1 MVITGSVKCL
11 GQCVCT
17 VTQREALHIRVFAH
31 LYWLGSA
38 CVRACVTEAEFS
50 SLVQRLSF
58 RVETRAN
65 GFRLEL

>member
-1 MVITGSVKCL
+1 MVITCSVKCL

-31 LYWLGSA
+31 LYWLDSA
-38 CVRACVTEAEFS
+38 CVSEAEFS